1 MTSDDVCVVTGPM
14 MWIGGD
20 EGKYTK
26 MLVGHKSQKTSG
38 IKMQMSIYEQV
49 EPLRRAF
56 CQVREIVY
64 NRFMCA
70 SFCLIAAAVRFNGNE
85 H

>member
-1 MTSDDVCVVTGPM
+1 MTSDDVCVVTGPV

-38 IKMQMSIYEQV
+38 IKM
-49 EPLRRAF
+49 
-56 CQVREIVY
+56 
-64 NRFMCA
+64 
-70 SFCLIAAAVRFNGNE
+70 
-85 H
+85 